1 MFYFNKK
8 FINYTQTADEWRI
21 VFYISASIYLCGGI
35 IYWIWCSGEIQSWA
49 IQETKPMIV
58 IPDVKF
64 DNERAYYVN
73 NGANIKE

>member
-1 MFYFNKK
+1 M
-8 FINYTQTADEWRI
+8 A
-21 VFYISASIYLCGGI
+21 GGI

-49 IQETKPMIV
+49 IQEEKPTIA

-64 DNERAYYVN
+64 ENSFNDDDNKRAYYVN